1 MAGLGSYQTIRQNKE
16 IRLKKILIFAQP
28 PKPSIKMKNVL
39 VIYYSQ
45 SGQLEEIARNIAKPF
60 LNSEEINVSFH
71 EIKLEK
77 PFPFPWDK
85 DSFFDAFPESFLQ
98 IPRELKPVPEEILN
112 TKFDLILFHYQVWYL
127 SPSIPVN
134 SFLKSND
141 AKKLLNDTPVITIS
155 GSRNMWIMAQ
165 EKIKT
170 LLKEANAKLV
180 GNVALV
186 DRVGN
191 LISVI
196 TIVEWM
202 FSGVKKKYLGI
213 FPLPGVSDK
222 DIQESDKFGEL
233 MFSALQENNLNDLQ
247 PKLLTIGAVKI
258 SPYLVTV
265 DRTANKIFNK
275 WSNLIYKHQNNRK
288 QLLKVF
294 NVYLFL
300 AIWLISPIV
309 YILHL
314 ITYPFKL
321 KTIKKETR
329 YYQGV

>member
-1 MAGLGSYQTIRQNKE
+1 
-16 IRLKKILIFAQP
+16 
-28 PKPSIKMKNVL
+28 MKNVL

-60 LNSEEINVSFH
+60 LNSEAINVTFH
-71 EIKLEK
+71 EIQLQK

-85 DSFFDAFPESFLQ
+85 SSFFDAFPESFLQ
-98 IPRELKPVPEEILN
+98 IPTALKPVREEILN
-112 TKFDLILFHYQVWYL
+112 AKFDLILFHYQVWYL

-134 SFLKSND
+134 SFLKSDD
-141 AKKLLNDTPVITIS
+141 AKKILNNTPVVTIS

-170 LLKEANAKLV
+170 LLKEANAQLV
-180 GNVALV
+180 GNIALV

-213 FPLPGVSDK
+213 LPLPGVSDK
-222 DIQESDKFGEL
+222 DIQESDKFGNVIV
-233 MFSALQENNLNDLQ
+233 SALNEGKLEDLQ
-247 PKLLTIGAVKI
+247 PKLLAIDAVKI

-265 DRTANKIFNK
+265 DKTANKIFNK
-275 WSNLIYKHQNNRK
+275 WSNLIYKHQKNRK

>member
-1 MAGLGSYQTIRQNKE
+1 
-16 IRLKKILIFAQP
+16 
-28 PKPSIKMKNVL
+28 MKNVL

-45 SGQLEEIARNIAKPF
+45 SGQLETIAKQIAKPF
-60 LNSEEINVSFH
+60 LKDENIKVTFH
-71 EIKLEK
+71 EIQLEK
-77 PFPFPWDK
+77 PFPFPWNK
-85 DSFFDAFPESFLQ
+85 ESFFDAFPESFLQ
-98 IPRELKPVPEEILN
+98 IPTALKPVPEEILN

-127 SPSIPVN
+127 SPSIPIN
-134 SFLKSND
+134 SFLKSDD
-141 AKKLLNDTPVITIS
+141 AKKLLNNTPVITIS

-222 DIQESDKFGEL
+222 DIEESSQFGEIML
-233 MFSALQENNLNDLQ
+233 DSFNKNNLNDLQ
-247 PKLLTIGAVKI
+247 PKLVNAGAVKI
-258 SPYLVTV
+258 SSYLVTV
-265 DRTANKIFNK
+265 DKTANKIFNK
-275 WSNLIYKHQNNRK
+275 WSNIIYKNQKKRK

-294 NVYLFL
+294 NIYLFL

-314 ITYPFKL
+314 ITYPLKL
-321 KTIKKETR
+321 KSIKKQTQ

>member
-1 MAGLGSYQTIRQNKE
+1 
-16 IRLKKILIFAQP
+16 
-28 PKPSIKMKNVL
+28 MKNVL

-45 SGQLEEIARNIAKPF
+45 SGQLESIARNIAKPF
-60 LNSEEINVSFH
+60 LNSEEINLTFH
-71 EIKLEK
+71 EIQLEK
-77 PFPFPWDK
+77 PFPFPWNK

-98 IPRELKPVPEEILN
+98 IPTALKPVPEEILN
-112 TKFDLILFHYQVWYL
+112 TKFDLVLFHYQVWYL
-127 SPSIPVN
+127 SPSIPIN
-134 SFLKSND
+134 SFLKSDD
-141 AKKLLNDTPVITIS
+141 AKKILNNTPVITIS

-165 EKIKT
+165 EKIKV
-170 LLKEANAKLV
+170 LLRKANANLV

-213 FPLPGVSDK
+213 FPLPGVSEK
-222 DIQESDKFGEL
+222 DIEESSQFGEIML
-233 MFSALQENNLNDLQ
+233 NSLKQNNLAQIQ
-247 PKLLTIGAVKI
+247 PKLVNAGAVKI
-258 SPYLVTV
+258 SSYLVTV
-265 DRTANKIFNK
+265 DKTANKIFNK
-275 WSNLIYKHQNNRK
+275 WSNIIYKNQKNRK

-314 ITYPFKL
+314 ITYPLKL
-321 KTIKKETR
+321 KTIKKETQ

>member
-1 MAGLGSYQTIRQNKE
+1 
-16 IRLKKILIFAQP
+16 
-28 PKPSIKMKNVL
+28 MKNVL
-39 VIYYSQ
+39 IVYYSQ
-45 SGQLEEIARNIAKPF
+45 SGQLESIARNIAKPF
-60 LNSEEINVSFH
+60 LNSDDIKLTFH
-71 EIKLEK
+71 EIQLEK
-77 PFPFPWDK
+77 PFPFPWNK

-98 IPRELKPVPEEILN
+98 IPTALKPVPDEILN
-112 TKFDLILFHYQVWYL
+112 TKFDLVLFHYQVWYL
-127 SPSIPVN
+127 SPSIPIN
-134 SFLKSND
+134 SFLKSED
-141 AKKLLNDTPVITIS
+141 GKKILNNTPVITIS

-165 EKIKT
+165 EKIKV
-170 LLKEANAKLV
+170 LLKEANANLV

-213 FPLPGVSDK
+213 FPLPGVSEK
-222 DIQESDKFGEL
+222 DIQESSQFGEIML
-233 MFSALQENNLNDLQ
+233 DSFNKNNLTDLQ
-247 PKLLTIGAVKI
+247 PKLVNAGAVKI
-258 SPYLVTV
+258 SSYLVTV
-265 DRTANKIFNK
+265 DKTANKIFNK
-275 WSNLIYKHQNNRK
+275 WSNIIYKNEKKRK

-314 ITYPFKL
+314 ITYPLKL
-321 KTIKKETR
+321 KTIKKQTQ

>member
-1 MAGLGSYQTIRQNKE
+1 
-16 IRLKKILIFAQP
+16 
-28 PKPSIKMKNVL
+28 MKNVL
-39 VIYYSQ
+39 VIYYTQ
-45 SGQLEEIARNIAKPF
+45 SGQLESIAKNIAKPF
-60 LNSEEINVSFH
+60 LDSEEINLTFH
-71 EIKLEK
+71 EIQLEK
-77 PFPFPWDK
+77 PFPFPWNK
-85 DSFFDAFPESFLQ
+85 ESFFDAFPESFLQ
-98 IPRELKPVPEEILN
+98 IPTALKPVPEEILN

-127 SPSIPVN
+127 SPSIPIN
-134 SFLKSND
+134 SFLKSDD
-141 AKKLLNDTPVITIS
+141 AKKILNNTPVITIS

-165 EKIKT
+165 EKIKV
-170 LLKEANAKLV
+170 LLRKANANLV

-213 FPLPGVSDK
+213 FPLPGVSEK
-222 DIQESDKFGEL
+222 DIQESSQFGEIML
-233 MFSALQENNLNDLQ
+233 DSLQKENLTQLQ
-247 PKLLTIGAVKI
+247 PKLVDAGAVKI
-258 SPYLVTV
+258 SSYLVTV
-265 DRTANKIFNK
+265 DKTANKIFNK
-275 WSNLIYKHQNNRK
+275 WSNIIYKNQKNRK

-314 ITYPFKL
+314 ITYPLKL
-321 KTIKKETR
+321 KSIKKETQ

>member
-1 MAGLGSYQTIRQNKE
+1 
-16 IRLKKILIFAQP
+16 
-28 PKPSIKMKNVL
+28 MKNVL

-60 LNSEEINVSFH
+60 LNSEAINVTFH
-71 EIKLEK
+71 EIQLQK

-85 DSFFDAFPESFLQ
+85 SSFFDAFPESFLQ
-98 IPRELKPVPEEILN
+98 IPTALKPVPEEILN
-112 TKFDLILFHYQVWYL
+112 AKFDLILFHYQVWYL

-134 SFLKSND
+134 SFLKSDD
-141 AKKLLNDTPVITIS
+141 AKKILNNTPVVTIS

-170 LLKEANAKLV
+170 LLKEANAQLV
-180 GNVALV
+180 GNIALV

-213 FPLPGVSDK
+213 LPLPGVSDK
-222 DIQESDKFGEL
+222 DIQESDKFGNVIV
-233 MFSALQENNLNDLQ
+233 STLNEGKLEDLQ
-247 PKLLTIGAVKI
+247 PKLLAIDAVKI

-265 DRTANKIFNK
+265 DKTANKIFNK
-275 WSNLIYKHQNNRK
+275 WSNLIYKHQKNRK

-321 KTIKKETR
+321 KTIKKETQ

>member
-1 MAGLGSYQTIRQNKE
+1 
-16 IRLKKILIFAQP
+16 
-28 PKPSIKMKNVL
+28 MKNVL
-39 VIYYSQ
+39 IIYYSQ
-45 SGQLEEIARNIAKPF
+45 SGQLESIARNIAKPF
-60 LNSEEINVSFH
+60 LNSENINLTFH
-71 EIKLEK
+71 EIQLEK
-77 PFPFPWDK
+77 PFPFPWNK

-98 IPRELKPVPEEILN
+98 IPTALKPVPEKILN
-112 TKFDLILFHYQVWYL
+112 TKFDLVLFHYQVWYL
-127 SPSIPVN
+127 SPSIPIN
-134 SFLKSND
+134 SFLKSDD
-141 AKKLLNDTPVITIS
+141 AKKILNNTPVVTIS

-165 EKIKT
+165 EKIKV
-170 LLKEANAKLV
+170 LLKQANADLV
-180 GNVALV
+180 GNAALV

-213 FPLPGVSDK
+213 FPLPGVSEK
-222 DIQESDKFGEL
+222 DIQESSQFGEIIL
-233 MFSALQENNLNDLQ
+233 DSLNNNNFANLQ
-247 PKLLTIGAVKI
+247 PKLVEAGAVKI
-258 SPYLVTV
+258 SSYLVTV
-265 DRTANKIFNK
+265 DKTANKIFNK
-275 WSNLIYKHQNNRK
+275 WSNIIYKNQKNRK

-314 ITYPFKL
+314 ITYPLKL
-321 KTIKKETR
+321 KTIKKETQ

>member
-1 MAGLGSYQTIRQNKE
+1 
-16 IRLKKILIFAQP
+16 
-28 PKPSIKMKNVL
+28 MKNVL

-45 SGQLEEIARNIAKPF
+45 SGQLESIARNIAKPF
-60 LNSEEINVSFH
+60 LNSEEINLTFH
-71 EIKLEK
+71 EIQLEK
-77 PFPFPWDK
+77 PFPFPWNK
-85 DSFFDAFPESFLQ
+85 ESFFDAFPESFLQ
-98 IPRELKPVPEEILN
+98 IPTALKPVPEEILN

-127 SPSIPVN
+127 SPSIPIN
-134 SFLKSND
+134 SFLKSDD
-141 AKKLLNDTPVITIS
+141 AKKILNNTPVITIS

-165 EKIKT
+165 EKIKV
-170 LLKEANAKLV
+170 LLRKANANLV

-213 FPLPGVSDK
+213 FPLPGVSEK
-222 DIQESDKFGEL
+222 DIQESSQFGEIML
-233 MFSALQENNLNDLQ
+233 DSLHKNNLAQLQ
-247 PKLLTIGAVKI
+247 PKLVEAGAVKI
-258 SPYLVTV
+258 SSYLVTV
-265 DRTANKIFNK
+265 DKTANKIFNK
-275 WSNLIYKHQNNRK
+275 WSNIIYKNQKKRK

-314 ITYPFKL
+314 ITYPLKL
-321 KTIKKETR
+321 KTIKKETQ

>member
-1 MAGLGSYQTIRQNKE
+1 
-16 IRLKKILIFAQP
+16 
-28 PKPSIKMKNVL
+28 MKNVL

-45 SGQLEEIARNIAKPF
+45 SGQLEEIAQNIAKPF
-60 LNSEEINVSFH
+60 LNSAEIKVTFH
-71 EIKLEK
+71 EIQLEK

-85 DSFFDAFPESFLQ
+85 NSFFDAFPETFLQ
-98 IPRELKPVPEEILN
+98 IPTALKPVPEEILN
-112 TKFDLILFHYQVWYL
+112 TKFDLVLFHYQVWYL
-127 SPSIPVN
+127 SPSIPIN
-134 SFLKSND
+134 SFLKSD
-141 AKKLLNDTPVITIS
+141 SAKKLLNNTPVITIS

-165 EKIKT
+165 EKIKV
-170 LLKEANAKLV
+170 LLQEANAKLV

-222 DIQESDKFGEL
+222 DIKESDKFGTL
-233 MFSALQENNLNDLQ
+233 MLSGFNQNNLADLQ
-247 PKLLTIGAVKI
+247 PKLVAIGAVKI

-265 DRTANKIFNK
+265 DKTANKIFNK
-275 WSNLIYKHQNNRK
+275 WSNLIYKNQKNRK
-288 QLLKVF
+288 MLLKLF

-314 ITYPFKL
+314 ITYPVKL
-321 KTIKKETR
+321 NTIKKETQ

>member
-1 MAGLGSYQTIRQNKE
+1 
-16 IRLKKILIFAQP
+16 
-28 PKPSIKMKNVL
+28 MKNVL
-39 VIYYSQ
+39 VIYYTQ
-45 SGQLEEIARNIAKPF
+45 SGQLESIAQNIAKPF
-60 LNSEEINVSFH
+60 LNSEEINLTFH
-71 EIKLEK
+71 EIQLEK
-77 PFPFPWDK
+77 PFPFPWNK
-85 DSFFDAFPESFLQ
+85 ESFFDAFPESFLQ
-98 IPRELKPVPEEILN
+98 IPTALKSVPEEILN
-112 TKFDLILFHYQVWYL
+112 TTYDLVLFHYQVWYL
-127 SPSIPVN
+127 SPSIPIN
-134 SFLKSND
+134 SFLKSDD
-141 AKKLLNDTPVITIS
+141 AKKILNNTPVITIS

-165 EKIKT
+165 EKIKV
-170 LLKEANAKLV
+170 LLRKANANLV

-213 FPLPGVSDK
+213 FPLPGVSEK
-222 DIQESDKFGEL
+222 DIQESSKFGEIML
-233 MFSALQENNLNDLQ
+233 DTLQKNNLAQLQ
-247 PKLLTIGAVKI
+247 PKLVNAGAVKI
-258 SPYLVTV
+258 SSYLVTV
-265 DRTANKIFNK
+265 DKTANKIFNK
-275 WSNLIYKHQNNRK
+275 WSNIIYKNQKNRK

-314 ITYPFKL
+314 ITYPLKL
-321 KTIKKETR
+321 KKIKKETQ